1 MANVAKSVAIVL
13 VTLAVVYRVSA
24 VRQIVLGQ

>member
-13 VTLAVVYRVSA
+13 VTLAVVYRVQAIRS
-24 VRQIVLGQ
+24 VVLGA